1 MKPAFLLLFLA
12 AALPVA
18 PAGAQAYPSRPIRFI
33 VPFAPGGPNDVLAR
47 LVGVRLHEQWGQA
60 VVIEN
65 RGGAS
70 GVVAAETVIKAAPD
84 GLTLLSISGSLWTLP
99 LMQSVPYDPVA
110 DLAPVT
116 LAVSSPNILVVNP
129 ALPVKSVRQ
138 LIALAKAR
146 PGALNYSTAGAG
158 SSGHLSAELFKS
170 MAGVDI
176 VRVAYKGGAPS
187 VIALMAGETQLT
199 ITTVLLG
206 LPQVKSGRLRGV
218 AVTSM
223 KRSSVIPETPTVDES
238 GVKGYDSNAW
248 YALLAP
254 ARTAPEIVTRWN
266 QVVASVVR
274 ANDMRERL
282 LQQGAEPAAGAPDE
296 LDKLVRDDI
305 ADYMGECQAWDA
317 GIGVLLV
324 EHHTDFVF
332 RICDRVTTLNVGK
345 MIKHGSPDEV
355 QRDPEVI
362 RVYLGA

>member
-1 MKPAFLLLFLA
+1 MPNYL
-12 AALPVA
+12 VTH
-18 PAGAQAYPSRPIRFI
+18 PS
-33 VPFAPGGPNDVLAR
+33 
-47 LVGVRLHEQWGQA
+47 
-60 VVIEN
+60 
-65 RGGAS
+65 
-70 GVVAAETVIKAAPD
+70 
-84 GLTLLSISGSLWTLP
+84 
-99 LMQSVPYDPVA
+99 
-110 DLAPVT
+110 
-116 LAVSSPNILVVNP
+116 
-129 ALPVKSVRQ
+129 LPVKTVRD
-138 LIALAKAR
+138 LIALAKSK
-146 PGALNYSTAGAG
+146 PGEILYASIGNGTPS
-158 SSGHLSAELFKS
+158 HLSAELLKS
-170 MAGVDI
+170 MAGI
-176 VRVAYKGGAPS
+176 NLTHVAYKGGAPS

-305 ADYMGECQAWDA
+305 AKWGA
-317 GIGVLLV
+317 VV
-324 EHHTDFVF
+324 
-332 RICDRVTTLNVGK
+332 RK
-345 MIKHGSPDEV
+345 
-355 QRDPEVI
+355 
-362 RVYLGA
+362 LGLTAD